1 MNMNQPD
8 PGGLF
13 EPLKQKQQA
22 PAATTS
28 VISQLQNRPAPSG
41 SLPRVN
47 VPDSAIATPQA
58 GQPAPSTNP
67 LVELSRS
74 GKLKQLL
81 AMKAQQ
87 MQQQQAAP
95 PQNPLVQLAQNGGIR
110 KLILAKED
118 QQYEQALTDY
128 EQWQQSPYRTM
139 GAGGLRGA
147 LTRKA
152 PEPPARSFDEIESDW
167 NRGIQHLRGSEL
179 GKMLNTLETGQMT
192 PEQEARITQH
202 IEPQLPPDIRKQL
215 QIARLT
221 RDKLETLSQSAAQ
234 EEQAAEAFGQKS
246 LYMTPGQIARDQ
258 DFSKMSETG
267 NVFWRNVGH
276 ELTLGHGF
284 APDEDRLNSADADVA
299 ADERARRL
307 FYRQQNAKY
316 PVSAFAGSV
325 LGAAPHIAATGMA
338 LRGAR
343 VANAMRSVKAGVP
356 TQQAANVIASKGA
369 ATTTGGRVAM
379 GAAEGAAF
387 DIARRPEGAEDMTL
401 TENLAARAQ
410 QVGFG
415 AALGSLA
422 ELGLIKGGN
431 LVGWIKDKR
440 INGQLRKEA
449 EAAGYGS
456 DVDGYLNDQLNI
468 ERTDDG
474 RYLFR
479 AKRGAVTDLP
489 DLEPVPHEAGT
500 LAAADQPDTLR
511 FDTGSEPPATGQPA
525 TGAPQPEVTTGAVH
539 PPPVSEPADLAGLGG
554 QGPAVPPQSAER
566 AGTGETPPPVAGR
579 TQSPVERVTT
589 IRGTPVDVEYQLVDV
604 DDLTTSHIGTGVTN
618 PDYPAELQPRD
629 RTRVAS
635 EANLLDMA
643 NNLRPEWLGRSP
655 KASDGAPI
663 VGDDSVVESGNGRV
677 SALRYA
683 YALGKGED
691 YREWLKANADQFGL
705 DAATIDGMNKPV
717 LVRRRTTPMDME
729 QRAQF
734 TREANQSD
742 LAGLSASEQARMDAN
757 RLTDDDI
764 MMFAPDESGN
774 INTAANAPFLRR
786 FIDRVGRLEAGSM
799 VDSQGRPN
807 ADMVQRIQAAIF
819 KRAYDDDRLLSLMA
833 ETTGA
838 DMRSEAARNMLSA
851 LNRAAPSFARARA
864 FGDIPAESDFIPNL
878 MEAVDLVR
886 QSRRNNQALSEVISQ
901 GSLLE
906 PVDPVTQELAMFF
919 DANLRSSQRM
929 GDVLKDLGQQLEQEV
944 MRGGDDLFGA
954 GPARKEDFVANLKR
968 RNQPDEQGLH
978 EQPGEIIPEPETAA
992 RPGQPGRAE
1001 AEPVPAE
1008 TGTGSGAGEPAGTGR
1023 TAAGDAG
1030 NENERLIQTA
1040 DKQRFPLEDSPID
1053 IDAPYAG
1060 KPVHIERT
1068 FKSSLEKIFPD
1079 LDKVH
1084 KRAKKWAQQYLAKLK
1099 DKTVINKE
1107 TGQEIELLTS
1117 GFKHTIQGAGSD
1129 LIETIPYTKE
1139 LLEKGKYRGWSHENK
1154 GKQDVLRVHYYE
1166 TPIEIDGKSE
1176 SAWISVTEK
1185 KNGKFYYDTAIK
1197 ANSDED
1203 IARLSPH
1210 RDLKPRHSL
1219 QNAHQGDGAESTLA
1233 KVSSDQEEINTR
1245 NIRSYANSEAETG
1258 AESARIHV
1266 EAPEGSTEIPV
1277 SQNADGSITA
1287 DGKKIPKGGAYVTNT
1302 HKGKTAEQEL
1312 SGGTLY
1318 SNPVNLAI
1326 RQMAA
1331 SMNLGQSAASAF
1343 GGGVYGATTENDIG
1357 SEQWWLAV
1365 MGGAAAGVFG
1375 SAALRYNKVIGKDS
1389 LLSNF
1394 TRFLGQQYERIPGLG
1409 RGSPEIRRLKKQ
1421 QQLMRQ
1427 IINRQTGQVGEFL
1440 ARNFTPA
1447 ERAEMADIIENRG
1460 YPKQMNLV
1468 ARQAKELDDFI
1479 AYTSERM
1486 KELGMLDPGTE
1497 TGGYLHRYYTRH
1509 LKLDM
1514 ADDLKKAFKVAKK
1527 QSLSGSYSIRRG
1539 TEETFSAEYLS
1550 PAVRE
1555 QLAEYDRI
1563 HTEIKALEKKAG
1575 DLVAAQTDDEI
1586 LALKDQLKGLQDIG
1600 LKEYI
1605 GVQNGKPRSF
1615 IFMPDEVPT
1624 IPGLDQPAS
1633 RQQPMTDNLFS
1644 ETGQRLQLENTM
1656 ANQPMPTDRTWSLRG
1671 MAGDQPVLWRD
1682 WTKAEREKWGEIQ
1695 DAGYRFVRGQAE
1707 VAHDLSMST
1716 MFHKI
1721 SQRSDW
1727 VSDTPRTID
1736 GEDWIEVPD
1745 TKIHKTSPLRKYGA
1759 LSGKYVKPDVWR
1771 AMRYYNQPLFGRGRA
1786 ATVYRN
1792 MLDRWKIYKTVYNP
1806 VSHFNNAVSNL
1817 QMYYMAGYS
1826 ARNLGN
1832 SLAELR
1838 KGENSQLW
1846 REARDVGL
1854 FGSDWTSSL
1863 TEGGE
1868 KANSLN
1874 ELAELLRNQPDMPD
1888 ADVVVDSLSAINRFK
1903 EWWIESRNA
1912 VRDADGKLASG
1923 AALARSVASPTL
1935 GVLNK
1940 PIKKATDSAKWLY
1953 QKEDEL
1959 FKLAVFIEERNKGVK
1974 PFEAMEAANRFF
1986 FDYNDLPDIVRK
1998 VKDFP
2003 IGSPFISYTYLALPA
2018 IVRNAVERP
2027 EHMLALAAGF
2037 EAVNYA
2043 SLALDGKLQEDG
2055 YWDRMEAENTLNPSW
2070 QKGRTMW
2077 GALNNIDISGFKP
2090 GLDSYKISLAN
2101 AHAMGNPFA
2110 GEGVKDLPLWPDF
2123 MAFWG
2128 PDPIGGNPVTRIPFD
2143 ILMNQNWKG
2152 EPLYTE
2158 SDKYEQSLKY
2168 AYQAIFP
2175 SMPLFPG
2182 GWHNKKVIEGMAG
2195 DIDRAKEAGEEPNR
2209 LAEGIVQAANA
2220 VSEALGG
2227 EQFTGVDWKGNQFK
2241 TQDALAGSVGVKLR
2255 PYRAKDL
2262 YGYQV
2267 NKVVMDMKEESLSYK
2282 RKVRGNYTKAQMAQM
2297 KQAYKE
2303 RMDKHREKLD
2313 AIKQAYQVIK

>member
-74 GKLKQLL
+74 GKLKELL

-299 ADERARRL
+299 ADERAKRL

-992 RPGQPGRAE
+992 RPGQPGRPE

-1023 TAAGDAG
+1023 TATGDAG
-1030 NENERLIQTA
+1030 TGEN
-1040 DKQRFPLEDSPID
+1040 
-1053 IDAPYAG
+1053 APAEYPRNLNSEPEAG
-1060 KPVHIERT
+1060 
-1068 FKSSLEKIFPD
+1068 
-1079 LDKVH
+1079 
-1084 KRAKKWAQQYLAKLK
+1084 
-1099 DKTVINKE
+1099 
-1107 TGQEIELLTS
+1107 
-1117 GFKHTIQGAGSD
+1117 
-1129 LIETIPYTKE
+1129 
-1139 LLEKGKYRGWSHENK
+1139 
-1154 GKQDVLRVHYYE
+1154 
-1166 TPIEIDGKSE
+1166 
-1176 SAWISVTEK
+1176 
-1185 KNGKFYYDTAIK
+1185 
-1197 ANSDED
+1197 ANS
-1203 IARLSPH
+1203 
-1210 RDLKPRHSL
+1210 
-1219 QNAHQGDGAESTLA
+1219 T
-1233 KVSSDQEEINTR
+1233 
-1245 NIRSYANSEAETG
+1245 
-1258 AESARIHV
+1258 RIHV
-1266 EAPEGSTEIPV
+1266 ETPDGSTEIPV